1 MSLYSLHL
9 PSLNR
14 TTLSDAS
21 TGSGPMMDVP
31 SDLVVDEAT
40 GNFLIAGQEQGAI
53 LEVDAV
59 TGSRVVITR

>member
-1 MSLYSLHL
+1 MS
-9 PSLNR
+9 
-14 TTLSDAS
+14 T
-21 TGSGPMMDVP
+21 
-31 SDLVVDEAT
+31 VVDEAT